1 MTQIVCHRGARL
13 SAPENTYSSAE
24 AALKLGGAVI
34 ELDIRQSA
42 DGVLYVMHDETV
54 DRTTDGSGRIS
65 EMSSL
70 EIDRLDAGSW
80 FHERFTGE
88 RVPRLKD
95 YLSRFS
101 DRAGFYLEIKKA
113 DCAAVADVAN
123 KLGINEKCFTF
134 SFDREMRR
142 NMLLQAPNI
151 ARMIH
156 WTTAGSARSAIE
168 DHRAEIVEFHAHDFA
183 PDNIAACQAAGLKV
197 MFYSDQNDL
206 PRFEKALQLSMDFVN
221 IDHVGEFDA
230 LQDAFRESEQPQQQQ
245 RLVP

>member
-1 MTQIVCHRGARL
+1 MTRIVCHRGARL
-13 SAPENTYSSAE
+13 SAPENTFSSAE

-54 DRTTDGSGRIS
+54 DRTTDGSGRIC
-65 EMSSL
+65 ELTSS

-80 FHERFTGE
+80 FHQRFAGE

-113 DCAAVADVAN
+113 DCAAVAEVTN
-123 KLGINEKCFTF
+123 QLGINESCFTF
-134 SFDREMRR
+134 SFDPEMRED
-142 NMLLQAPNI
+142 MLSRAPSI
-151 ARMIH
+151 TRMIH

-168 DHRAEIVEFHAHDFA
+168 DHRAEIVEFHAHDFD
-183 PDNIAACQAAGLKV
+183 PVHITACQDAGLKV
-197 MFYSDQNDL
+197 MFYSDQNDHA
-206 PRFEKALQLSMDFVN
+206 RFEKALELSMDFVN

-230 LQDAFRESEQPQQQQ
+230 LRRAFHGGA
-245 RLVP
+245 